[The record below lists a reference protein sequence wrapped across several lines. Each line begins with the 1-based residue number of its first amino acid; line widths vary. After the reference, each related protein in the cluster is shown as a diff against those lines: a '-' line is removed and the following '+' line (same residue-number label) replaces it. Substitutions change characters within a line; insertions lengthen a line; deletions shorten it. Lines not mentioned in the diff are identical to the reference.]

1 MKTKKYKWLIWVLVI
16 VAAGVGIWFWKF
28 REKEKPVV
36 LETEQPYYGTIATSV
51 TATGTVQPVDT
62 VSVGTQ
68 VSGTISKVYV
78 DFNDKVKKG
87 QLIAEIDKTI
97 LSAQRDQISAN
108 LRQARANQDY
118 QKSNFDRQKQLLD
131 VGAIS
136 RADYEIALNQ
146 FNASNDNVS
155 GIAAQLKAAQQ
166 NLYYANIYSP
176 IDGTVLTRNVSVGQ
190 TVAASL
196 NTPTLFVIA
205 KDLTKMQVQ
214 AAVDEADIGNVK
226 NGQRVTFTVDAF
238 PDNVFEGHVNEVRL
252 RPSVSSNVVTYSTI
266 IDAPNG
272 DLKLKPGMTAN
283 ITVFTQEISNAL
295 LVSAKA
301 IRFRPDSSLYNKY
314 TIEGGNFKDGQ
325 RNGAMR
331 IGSSAP
337 KDSSAM
343 KNNGRRDASETVE
356 TGKTAMVWVKKDSTL
371 TRRKIKI
378 GLTDDTNVQVL
389 AGLTTDDVVVSGSHQ
404 LETADKGAGTPRSP
418 FMPQRRG
425 GGSGGNRGGGGGT
438 GGNRSGGSR

>member
-1 MKTKKYKWLIWVLVI
+1 MKKKKYKWVIWVLVI
-16 VAAGVGIWFWKF
+16 VAAGIGIWFWRFK
-28 REKEKPVV
+28 EEEKPVV
-36 LETEQPYYGTIATSV
+36 LETEQPHYGTIATSV

-97 LSAQRDQISAN
+97 LTAQRDQISAN

-118 QKSNFDRQKQLLD
+118 QKSNYERQKQLLD

-136 RADYEIALNQ
+136 KADYEVALNQ
-146 FNASNDNVS
+146 YNAGNDNVNA
-155 GIAAQLKAAQQ
+155 IAAQLKAAQQ

-190 TVAASL
+190 TVASSL

-266 IDAPNG
+266 IDAPND

-283 ITVFTQEISNAL
+283 ITVFTQEIQNAL

-301 IRFRPDSSLYNKY
+301 TRYRPDSSLYKKY
-314 TIEGGNFKDGQ
+314 TIEGGKYKDGQ
-325 RNGAMR
+325 RKGSMR
-331 IGSSAP
+331 IGSAP
-337 KDSSAM
+337 KDSSGVN
-343 KNNGRRDASETVE
+343 KNGKRDTTQMVE
-356 TGKTAMVWVKKDSTL
+356 AGKTAMVWVKKDSTL

-389 AGLTTDDVVVSGSHQ
+389 SGLTTDDVVVSGSHV
-404 LETADKGAGTPRSP
+404 EEAGTKGGGGTPRSP
-418 FMPQRRG
+418 FMPTRRG
-425 GGSGGNRGGGGGT
+425 GGSGGGNRGAG
-438 GGNRSGGSR
+438 GGNRPG

>member
-1 MKTKKYKWLIWVLVI
+1 MKKYKWIIWMAVLIL
-16 VAAGVGIWFWKF
+16 AGVGIWLWKF

-36 LETEQPYYGTIATSV
+36 LETEQPHYGTIATSV
-51 TATGTVQPVDT
+51 TATGTLQPVDT

-97 LSAQRDQISAN
+97 LQAQRDQISAN
-108 LRQARANQDY
+108 LRQARANLDY
-118 QKSNFDRQKQLLD
+118 SKSNYSRQKQLLD

-136 RADYEIALNQ
+136 RAEYETALNQ
-146 FNASNDNVS
+146 FNSANDNVS

-176 IDGTVLTRNVSVGQ
+176 IDGTVLTRNISVGQ

-238 PDNVFEGHVNEVRL
+238 PDNVFDGTVQEVRL

-272 DLKLKPGMTAN
+272 DMKLKPGMTAN
-283 ITVFTQEISNAL
+283 ITVFTQEIQNAL

-301 IRFRPDSSLYNKY
+301 TRFKPDSALLKKY
-314 TIEGGNFKDGQ
+314 TIIGGGFQHGEGKGK
-325 RNGAMR
+325 MR
-331 IGSSAP
+331 IGSASP
-337 KDSSAM
+337 KDGAGLAR
-343 KNNGRRDASETVE
+343 KGRRDSTQVD
-356 TGKTAMVWVKKDSTL
+356 GSKTAMVWVKKDSTL
-371 TRRKIKI
+371 TRRRIKI
-378 GLTDDTNVQVL
+378 GLSDDTNVQVL
-389 AGLTTDDVVVSGSHQ
+389 SGLSADDVIVSGSYTI
-404 LETADKGAGTPRSP
+404 EKGEKESSGAARSP

-425 GGSGGNRGGGGGT
+425 GGSGGGRRN
-438 GGNRSGGSR
+438 

>member
-1 MKTKKYKWLIWVLVI
+1 MKKSKWLIWISVI
-16 VAAGVGIWFWKF
+16 MLACVGIWFWKL
-28 REKEKPVV
+28 RDKEKPVV
-36 LETEQPYYGTIATSV
+36 LETEQPHFGTIATSV

-97 LSAQRDQISAN
+97 LQAQRDQISAN
-108 LRQARANQDY
+108 LRQAKANLDY
-118 QKSNFDRQKQLLD
+118 TKSNYTRQKQLLD

-136 RADYEIALNQ
+136 RAEYETALNQ
-146 FNASNDNVS
+146 FNAANGNVS
-155 GIAAQLKAAQQ
+155 GIAAQLVAAQQ
-166 NLYYANIYSP
+166 NLSFSNIYSP

-205 KDLTKMQVQ
+205 KDLAKMQVQ

-238 PDNVFEGHVNEVRL
+238 PDNVFDGTVQEVRL

-266 IDAPNG
+266 VDAPNN

-283 ITVFTQEISNAL
+283 ITVFTQEIQNAM

-301 IRFRPDSSLYNKY
+301 TRFRPDSALLKKY
-314 TIEGGNFKDGQ
+314 IIEGGSFKGGDKKGDG
-325 RNGAMR
+325 NMR
-331 IGSSAP
+331 IGSASP
-337 KDSSAM
+337 KDSAAR
-343 KNNGRRDASETVE
+343 KARRDSAQMDGS
-356 TGKTAMVWVKKDSTL
+356 KSAMVWVKKDSTL
-371 TRRKIKI
+371 TRRRIKI
-378 GLTDDTNVQVL
+378 GLSDDTNVQVL
-389 AGLTTDDVVVSGSHQ
+389 SGLNADDVIVTGAQVIEKDEKGGSG
-404 LETADKGAGTPRSP
+404 AAKSP

-425 GGSGGNRGGGGGT
+425 GGSGGNRSGGG
-438 GGNRSGGSR
+438 RQ

>member
-1 MKTKKYKWLIWVLVI
+1 MKKYKWIIWTAVI
-16 VAAGVGIWFWKF
+16 ILAGVGIWLWKF
-28 REKEKPVV
+28 KEKEKPVV
-36 LETEQPYYGTIATSV
+36 LETEQPHYGTIATSV

-97 LSAQRDQISAN
+97 LQAQRDQISAN
-108 LRQARANQDY
+108 LRQARANLDY
-118 QKSNFDRQKQLLD
+118 TKSNYSRQKQLLD

-136 RADYEIALNQ
+136 RAEYETALNQ
-146 FNASNDNVS
+146 FNSANDNVS
-155 GIAAQLKAAQQ
+155 GITAQLKAAQQ

-238 PDNVFEGHVNEVRL
+238 PDNVFDGTVQEVRL

-266 IDAPNG
+266 IDAPNS
-272 DLKLKPGMTAN
+272 DMKLKPGMTAN
-283 ITVFTQEISNAL
+283 ITVFTQEIQNAM
-295 LVSAKA
+295 LVSEKA
-301 IRFRPDSSLYNKY
+301 TRFKPDSSLLKKY
-314 TIEGGNFKDGQ
+314 IIEGGGFSDRKGNA
-325 RNGAMR
+325 NMR
-331 IGSSAP
+331 IGSASP
-337 KDSSAM
+337 KDSANISR
-343 KNNGRRDASETVE
+343 KSRRDSARVDGS
-356 TGKTAMVWVKKDSTL
+356 KTATVWVKKDSTL
-371 TRRKIKI
+371 TRRRIKI
-378 GLTDDTNVQVL
+378 GLSDDTNVQVL
-389 AGLTTDDVVVSGSHQ
+389 SGLNADDVIVTGSHTI
-404 LETADKGAGTPRSP
+404 EKGGKESSGAARSP

-425 GGSGGNRGGGGGT
+425 GGSGGNRGSGGGRPG
-438 GGNRSGGSR
+438 

>member
-1 MKTKKYKWLIWVLVI
+1 MKKKKYRWVIWVLLLI
-16 VAAGVGIWFWKF
+16 AAGVGIWFWKF
-28 REKEKPVV
+28 KEEEKPVV
-36 LETEQPYYGTIATSV
+36 LETEQPHMGFIATSV

-97 LSAQRDQISAN
+97 LTAQRDQIAAN
-108 LRQARANQDY
+108 LRQARANQEY
-118 QKSNFDRQKQLLD
+118 QKSNFNRQTQLLN

-146 FNASNDNVS
+146 YNSSNDNVNS
-155 GIAAQLKAAQQ
+155 IAAQLKAAQQ

-226 NGQRVTFTVDAF
+226 KGQRVTFTVDAF
-238 PDNVFEGHVNEVRL
+238 PENTFEGHVEEVRL

-266 IDAPNG
+266 IDAPNS

-283 ITVFTQEISNAL
+283 ITVFTREIQNTL

-301 IRFRPDSSLYNKY
+301 TRFRPDSSLYKKY
-314 TIEGGNFKDGQ
+314 TIEGGRNRDGQ
-325 RNGAMR
+325 DKGSMR
-331 IGSSAP
+331 IGSIAP
-337 KDSSAM
+337 KKDTGM
-343 KNNGRRDASETVE
+343 NKNGKRDTTQLVE
-356 TGKTAMVWVKKDSTL
+356 TGKTAIVWVKKDSTL

-389 AGLTTDDVVVSGSHQ
+389 SGLSTDDIVVTGSHQ
-404 LETADKGAGTPRSP
+404 DGNSSQASSGTPRSP

-425 GGSGGNRGGGGGT
+425 GS
-438 GGNRSGGSR
+438 RSGGGSRGGSR

>member
-1 MKTKKYKWLIWVLVI
+1 MKKRKWIIYIAVI
-16 VAAGVGIWFWKF
+16 VLAGAGIWLWKF

-36 LETEQPYYGTIATSV
+36 LETEQPHYGTIATSV

-97 LSAQRDQISAN
+97 LQAQRDQISAN
-108 LRQARANQDY
+108 LRQARANFDY
-118 QKSNFDRQKQLLD
+118 TKSNYSRQKQLLD

-136 RADYEIALNQ
+136 RAEYETALNQ
-146 FNASNDNVS
+146 FNSANDNVS

-226 NGQRVTFTVDAF
+226 NAQRVTFTVDAF
-238 PDNVFEGHVNEVRL
+238 PDNVFDGTVQEVRL

-266 IDAPNG
+266 IDAPNA
-272 DLKLKPGMTAN
+272 DMKLKPGMTAN
-283 ITVFTQEISNAL
+283 ITVFTREIPNAM

-301 IRFRPDSSLYNKY
+301 TRFKPDSGLLNKY
-314 TIEGGNFKDGQ
+314 TIEGGGFKGGDRKG
-325 RNGAMR
+325 NGNMR
-331 IGSSAP
+331 IGSASP
-337 KDSSAM
+337 KDSASV
-343 KNNGRRDASETVE
+343 GSRRRDSAQVDGS
-356 TGKTAMVWVKKDSTL
+356 KTAMVWVKKDSTL
-371 TRRKIKI
+371 TRRRIKI
-378 GLTDDTNVQVL
+378 GLSDDTHVQVL
-389 AGLTTDDVVVSGSHQ
+389 WGLSADEVIVTGSHTI
-404 LETADKGAGTPRSP
+404 EKGAKESSGAARSP

-425 GGSGGNRGGGGGT
+425 GGGSGGGNRNSGGGRPG
-438 GGNRSGGSR
+438 

>member
-1 MKTKKYKWLIWVLVI
+1 MKKKKYKWIIWVLII

-28 REKEKPVV
+28 RKEEKPVV
-36 LETEQPYYGTIATSV
+36 LETEQPHYGTIATSV

-118 QKSNFDRQKQLLD
+118 QKGNYERQKQLLD

-136 RADYEIALNQ
+136 KADYEIALNQ
-146 FNASNDNVS
+146 YNAGNDNVN

-190 TVAASL
+190 TVASSL

-266 IDAPNG
+266 IDAPND

-283 ITVFTQEISNAL
+283 ITVFTQEIQNAL

-301 IRFRPDSSLYNKY
+301 TQYRPDSSLYKKY
-314 TIEGGNFKDGQ
+314 TIEGGNYKDGQ
-325 RNGAMR
+325 KKGGMR
-331 IGSSAP
+331 IGSAP
-337 KDSSAM
+337 KDSSGIN
-343 KNNGRRDASETVE
+343 KNGKHDTSQMVNS
-356 TGKTAMVWVKKDSTL
+356 GKTAMVWVKKDSTL

-389 AGLTTDDVVVSGSHQ
+389 SGLTTNDVIVSGSHQ
-404 LETADKGAGTPRSP
+404 EETGTKSGGTPRSP
-418 FMPQRRG
+418 FMPQRRS
-425 GGSGGNRGGGGGT
+425 GGSGG
-438 GGNRSGGSR
+438 GGNRSGGGGPR

>member
-1 MKTKKYKWLIWVLVI
+1 MKKYKYIIWAALIIL
-16 VAAGVGIWFWKF
+16 AGVGIWFWKF
-28 REKEKPVV
+28 KEKEKPVV
-36 LETEQPYYGTIATSV
+36 LETEQPHYGTIATSV

-97 LSAQRDQISAN
+97 LQAQRDQISAN
-108 LRQARANQDY
+108 LRQARANLDY
-118 QKSNFDRQKQLLD
+118 SKSNYTRQKQLLD

-136 RADYEIALNQ
+136 RAEYETALNQ
-146 FNASNDNVS
+146 FNSANDNVN

-238 PDNVFEGHVNEVRL
+238 PDNVFDGTVQEVRL

-266 IDAPNG
+266 IDAPNS
-272 DLKLKPGMTAN
+272 DMKLKPGMTAN
-283 ITVFTQEISNAL
+283 ITVFTQEIQNAM

-301 IRFRPDSSLYNKY
+301 TRFKPDSSLLKKY
-314 TIEGGNFKDGQ
+314 TIEGGGFGDRKSNA
-325 RNGAMR
+325 NMR
-331 IGSSAP
+331 IGSASP
-337 KDSSAM
+337 KDSASVGR
-343 KNNGRRDASETVE
+343 KGRRDSARVD
-356 TGKTAMVWVKKDSTL
+356 GFKTAMVWVKKDSTL
-371 TRRKIKI
+371 TRRRIKI
-378 GLTDDTNVQVL
+378 GLSDDTNVQVL
-389 AGLTTDDVVVSGSHQ
+389 SGLNADDVIVTGSHTIEQ
-404 LETADKGAGTPRSP
+404 GDKGSSGAARSP

-425 GGSGGNRGGGGGT
+425 GSSGGGRRN
-438 GGNRSGGSR
+438 

>member
-1 MKTKKYKWLIWVLVI
+1 MKKKKYKWVIWVLLL

-28 REKEKPVV
+28 KEEEKPVV
-36 LETEQPYYGTIATSV
+36 LETEQPHYGTIATSV
-51 TATGTVQPVDT
+51 TATGTIQPVDT

-97 LSAQRDQISAN
+97 LTAQRDQISAN

-118 QKSNFDRQKQLLD
+118 QKGNYERQKQLLD

-136 RADYEIALNQ
+136 KADYEIALNTY
-146 FNASNDNVS
+146 NAGNDNVNA
-155 GIAAQLKAAQQ
+155 IAAQLKAAQQ

-190 TVAASL
+190 TVASSL

-205 KDLTKMQVQ
+205 KDLTKMQVM

-266 IDAPNG
+266 VDAPND

-283 ITVFTQEISNAL
+283 ITVFTQEIPNAL

-301 IRFRPDSSLYNKY
+301 TRFRPDSSLYKKY
-314 TIEGGNFKDGQ
+314 TIEGGKFKDGQ
-325 RNGAMR
+325 GKGGMR
-331 IGSSAP
+331 IGSAP
-337 KDSSAM
+337 KDTSGM
-343 KNNGRRDASETVE
+343 NKNGKRDASETVE
-356 TGKTAMVWVKKDSTL
+356 TGKSAIVWVKKDSTL
-371 TRRKIKI
+371 SRRKIKI

-389 AGLTTDDVVVSGSHQ
+389 SGLTTDDVVVSGSHQ
-404 LETADKGAGTPRSP
+404 EETGTKGGSGAPRSP

-425 GGSGGNRGGGGGT
+425 GGSSG
-438 GGNRSGGSR
+438 GGNRSSGGGRN